1 MATTPQPKTSSYSTD
16 QAPPRPQQAPSRGRK
31 ISEYG
36 RQLAE
41 KQKARNEY
49 GLREA
54 AFRRYFMRAAKSSL
68 ATGQELFSSLE
79 RRLDNV
85 LFRSGIAKSRR
96 MGRQLVVHGLVRVND
111 KRIS

>member
-68 ATGQELFSSLE
+68 AIPDFPGTCPGPKEQSE
-79 RRLDNV
+79 N
-85 LFRSGIAKSRR
+85 
-96 MGRQLVVHGLVRVND
+96 QW
-111 KRIS
+111 ISAEP